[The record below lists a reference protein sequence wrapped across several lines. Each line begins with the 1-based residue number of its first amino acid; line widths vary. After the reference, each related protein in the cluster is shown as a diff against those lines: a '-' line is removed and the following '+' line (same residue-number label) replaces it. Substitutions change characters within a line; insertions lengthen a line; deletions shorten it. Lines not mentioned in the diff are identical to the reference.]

1 MYSVFRKEIS
11 SFLGSL
17 TGYLVILVFL
27 LVTGLFLWVFPGQ
40 YNIPENGYATL
51 DGLFLLAPWL
61 YLFLIPA
68 ITMRFFADEKR
79 TGTIETLLVR
89 PVSDLQLVLAKFLA
103 GLVLVVIS
111 LLPTL
116 LYFLSVYLLGNPV
129 GSIDTGATW
138 GAFIGLFFLAA
149 IYISI
154 GIFASS
160 LTDNQII
167 SFIVSMAVSFIFYL
181 GFEFAASA
189 GVPFLIEQ
197 LLAWFSINNHYL
209 SVSRGVADMRD
220 LLYFIGITLFF
231 LVLTSTLLRPGNWK
245 MKKTKLQFSIFTV
258 VLFVVLFVSS
268 NFLFRIDLTADKR
281 FSLAPVSRDIAGELN
296 TPVEIELFLEGEL
309 EPGLQKLQREVF
321 EKIAIINAYASKPV
335 RLKVVDPYSFPN
347 AQKRDEF
354 QQQLVEKGIKP
365 VSFRRK
371 TDQGVNTKYI
381 FPGALIRIN
390 GKETAVNFLKNNPD
404 FSYEVNFNHSVESV
418 EFEIVNA
425 FQKLMHENK
434 PTIGF
439 LQGHGELNRYEV
451 MDFAGSLAGDF
462 NVSQVLASELAGTS
476 KEIDILIV
484 AGPKQPFPESDKFL
498 IDQYLMGGGKIMWL
512 IDPVLVNA
520 DSLSSGY
527 QTYTFPVD
535 LNLGDQLFKYGVRL
549 NYELLQDVDCAQL
562 MVNIAPEG
570 SDEQWTRHPW
580 YYSPLLTPADNHP
593 LSRNLNRVFTEF
605 VSSVDTVSGN
615 KELSKTVILTTSPYA
630 RRIKSPSSV
639 SLENINNPPAREL
652 FTQPFIPVG
661 VLVEGEFTS
670 VFENRM
676 IENLG
681 VPTDDYRA
689 KGKTSK
695 MIVIADAGMISNKVD
710 YTRQPPRIREEM
722 GYDRVSRQSFG
733 NREFLLNAVYYL
745 GGYSEIMQLRSRT
758 VQLRLLD
765 KVKLREEKTWW
776 QWFNIISPM
785 LIILVLGIGYNALRR
800 TRYKRL
806 IKH

>member
-89 PVSDLQLVLAKFLA
+89 PVSDLQLVFAKFLA

-129 GSIDTGATW
+129 GSVDTGATC
-138 GAFIGLFFLAA
+138 GAFIGLFFLSA

-167 SFIVSMAVSFIFYL
+167 SFIVSMAVSFLFYL
-181 GFEFAASA
+181 GFEFAASV
-189 GVPFLIEQ
+189 GVPFLVER
-197 LLAWFSINNHYL
+197 LLAWLSINGHYL

-220 LLYFIGITLFF
+220 LLYFVGVTLFF

-281 FSLAPVSRDIAGELN
+281 FSLAPVSREIAATLN

-309 EPGLQKLQREVF
+309 EPGLQNLQREVF
-321 EKIAIINAYASKPV
+321 EEIAIINAYASKPV
-335 RLKVVDPYSFPN
+335 RLKVVDPYNFSN

-371 TDQGVNTKYI
+371 TDQGVSTKYI

-404 FSYEVNFNHSVESV
+404 FSYEMNFNHSVESV
-418 EFEIVNA
+418 EFELVNA
-425 FQKLMHENK
+425 FQKLMHEDK

-462 NVSQVLASELAGTS
+462 NVTQVSTSELVGTS
-476 KEIDILIV
+476 KRIDILIV
-484 AGPKQPFPESDKFL
+484 AGPKQPFLESDKFL
-498 IDQYLMGGGKIMWL
+498 IDQYFMGGGKIMWL

-520 DSLSSGY
+520 DSLSNGY
-527 QTYTFPVD
+527 QTYAFPVD
-535 LNLGDQLFKYGVRL
+535 LNLGDQFFKYGVRL

-562 MVNIAPEG
+562 LVNIAPEG
-570 SDEQWTRHPW
+570 SEEQWTRHPW

-593 LSRNLNRVFTEF
+593 LSRNLNRTFTEF

-630 RRIKSPSSV
+630 RRIKTPSSV

-661 VLVEGEFTS
+661 LLVEGEFTS

-681 VPTDDYRA
+681 VSTDGFRT
-689 KGKTSK
+689 KGATSK
-695 MIVIADAGMISNKVD
+695 MIVIADAGMIANKVD
-710 YTRQPPRIREEM
+710 YTRQPPRIREEV
-722 GYDRVSRQSFG
+722 GYDRVSRQTFG

-776 QWFNIISPM
+776 QWFNIILPM
-785 LIILVLGIGYNALRR
+785 LIILMLGIGYNTLRR
-800 TRYKRL
+800 ARYKRL

>member
-89 PVSDLQLVLAKFLA
+89 PVSDLQLVFAKFLA

-167 SFIVSMAVSFIFYL
+167 SFIVAMAVSFVFYL

-197 LLAWFSINNHYL
+197 LLTWLSINSHYL

-245 MKKTKLQFSIFTV
+245 MKKTKLQFAIFTV
-258 VLFVVLFVSS
+258 VLFVVLFASS

-281 FSLAPVSRDIAGELN
+281 FSLAPVSREIAGELN

-309 EPGLQKLQREVF
+309 EPGLQKIQQEIF
-321 EKIAIINAYASKPV
+321 EKIAVLNVYASSPI
-335 RLKVVDPYSFPN
+335 RLKVSDPYNFRTTE
-347 AQKRDEF
+347 KRDKF
-354 QQQLVEKGIKP
+354 QQSLVDKGVKP
-365 VSFRRK
+365 ISFNKR
-371 TDQGVNTKYI
+371 TNQGVSTKYI

-390 GKETAVNFLKNNPD
+390 GKEIAVNFLKNNPD
-404 FSYEVNFNHSVESV
+404 FSYEMNFNHSVESV
-418 EFEIVNA
+418 EFELVNA
-425 FQKLMHENK
+425 FQKLMHEAK
-434 PTIGF
+434 STVGF

-498 IDQYLMGGGKIMWL
+498 IDQYLMRGGKIMWL

-527 QTYTFPVD
+527 QTYAFPVD

-615 KELSKTVILTTSPYA
+615 KELSKTIILTTSPYA
-630 RRIKSPSSV
+630 RRVKSPSSV

-676 IENLG
+676 IENLD
-681 VPTDDYRA
+681 VQTDGFRS
-689 KGKTSK
+689 KGTASK
-695 MIVIADAGMISNKVD
+695 MIVIADAGMIANKVD

-722 GYDRVSRQSFG
+722 GFDRVSRQTFG
-733 NREFLLNAVYYL
+733 NREFLLNAVYFL
-745 GGYSEIMQLRSRT
+745 GGYSEIMQLRNRT

-776 QWFNIISPM
+776 QWFNIVSPM
-785 LIILVLGIGYNALRR
+785 LIILMLGIGYNALRR

>member
-89 PVSDLQLVLAKFLA
+89 PVSDLQLVFAKFLA

-129 GSIDTGATW
+129 GSVDTGATC
-138 GAFIGLFFLAA
+138 GAFIGLFFLSA

-167 SFIVSMAVSFIFYL
+167 SFIVSMAVSFLFYL
-181 GFEFAASA
+181 GFEFAASV
-189 GVPFLIEQ
+189 GVPFLVER
-197 LLAWFSINNHYL
+197 LLAWLSINGHYL

-220 LLYFIGITLFF
+220 LLYFVGVTLFF

-281 FSLAPVSRDIAGELN
+281 FSLAPVSREIAATLN

-309 EPGLQKLQREVF
+309 EPGLQNLQREVF
-321 EKIAIINAYASKPV
+321 EEIAIINAYASKPV
-335 RLKVVDPYSFPN
+335 RLKVVDPYNFSN

-371 TDQGVNTKYI
+371 TDQGVSTKYI

-404 FSYEVNFNHSVESV
+404 FSYEMNFNHSVESV
-418 EFEIVNA
+418 EFELVNA
-425 FQKLMHENK
+425 FQKLMHEDK

-462 NVSQVLASELAGTS
+462 NVTQVSTSELVGTS
-476 KEIDILIV
+476 KRIDILIV
-484 AGPKQPFPESDKFL
+484 AGPKQPFLESDKFL
-498 IDQYLMGGGKIMWL
+498 IDQYFMGGGKIMWL

-520 DSLSSGY
+520 DSLSNGY
-527 QTYTFPVD
+527 QTYAFPVD
-535 LNLGDQLFKYGVRL
+535 LNLGDQFFKYGVRL

-562 MVNIAPEG
+562 LVNIAPEG
-570 SDEQWTRHPW
+570 SEEQWTRHPW

-593 LSRNLNRVFTEF
+593 LSRNLNRTFTEF

-630 RRIKSPSSV
+630 RRVKTPSSV

-661 VLVEGEFTS
+661 LLVEGEFTS

-681 VPTDDYRA
+681 VSTDGFRT
-689 KGKTSK
+689 KGAASK
-695 MIVIADAGMISNKVD
+695 MIVIADAGMIANKVD
-710 YTRQPPRIREEM
+710 YTRQPPRIREEV
-722 GYDRVSRQSFG
+722 GYDRVSRQTFG

-776 QWFNIISPM
+776 QWFNIILPM
-785 LIILVLGIGYNALRR
+785 LIILMLGIGYNTLRR
-800 TRYKRL
+800 ARYKRL